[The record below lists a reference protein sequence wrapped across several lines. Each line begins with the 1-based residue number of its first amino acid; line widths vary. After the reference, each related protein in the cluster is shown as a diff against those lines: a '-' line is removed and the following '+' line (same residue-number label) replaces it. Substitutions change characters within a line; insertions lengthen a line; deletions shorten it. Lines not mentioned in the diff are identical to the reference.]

1 MRTIL
6 QPFSEQTLGEF
17 LKAAFTNKEYDTFQ
31 AAVAFVKRSGVQHI
45 RDELR
50 AFVERGGYVRVVVG
64 IDYYGTSLEGLSDL
78 LSAIDN
84 KGDIFVDHDEN
95 WYVSFHPKLYLF
107 EAETLA
113 LLIVGSGNLTEG
125 GLYTNDEASLVYSLD
140 LSVERDK
147 AVYEEIKAALDNWCN
162 EDIVT
167 VNRLDQS
174 FLQELLDEGYIKP
187 EIESKK
193 EQAEARALDGAT
205 EKTPVRTPARK
216 TSLFGRGARRRRP
229 ARRRPVTRKK
239 TTEAKDRAVIEDT
252 EEGGPLGFVMTL
264 MRTDVGVGQ
273 TTPGTSRRSPEIFV
287 PLTARDQHPE
297 FWGWPGAFSEDPA
310 KPGKFDRRNVPVR
323 IGGEIT
329 NVNMMTWPDKHDFRL
344 RSETLRSAGQIGD
357 IMRIERIDGDPS
369 FIYYIEIVPQET
381 SSYDEYFALCDQ
393 STPNSERKWGYYV
406 IE

>member
-17 LKAAFTNKEYDTFQ
+17 LKVAFANGEYDTFQ
-31 AAVAFVKRSGVQHI
+31 AAVAFVKHSGMQHI

-50 AFVERGGYVRVVVG
+50 AFIEQGGYVRIVVG
-64 IDYYGTSLEGLSDL
+64 IDYYGTSLEGLSGL
-78 LSAIDN
+78 LSVIDDR
-84 KGDIFVDHDEN
+84 GDIFVNHDEN

-107 EAETLA
+107 EAETVA

-125 GLYTNDEASLVYSLD
+125 GLYTNDEASLAYSLD
-140 LSVERDK
+140 LSVENDK
-147 AVYEEIKAALDNWCN
+147 TVYEEIKMALDNWCN

-174 FLQELLDEGYIKP
+174 FLQQLLDEGYIKL
-187 EIESKK
+187 ETESKK
-193 EQAEARALDGAT
+193 EEAEARASDGAT
-205 EKTPVRTPARK
+205 EKTPARTSARR

-229 ARRRPVTRKK
+229 ARRRPVTGR
-239 TTEAKDRAVIEDT
+239 ESAEKDRTIIEGT
-252 EEGGPLGFVMTL
+252 EESVPLGFVMTL
-264 MRTDVGVGQ
+264 MRADVGVGQ

-287 PLTARDQHPE
+287 PLTARDRHPE
-297 FWGWPGAFSEDPA
+297 FWGWPGAFSEDPS

-344 RSETLRSAGQIGD
+344 RSETLRSAGQVGD
-357 IMRIERIDGDPS
+357 IMRIERTDGDPS
-369 FIYYIEIVPQET
+369 FIYYIEIVPQGT